1 TGAFNISLDG
11 NQVASFQNTLNTGDW
26 QVWGDVEQ
34 TFVITIPAG
43 SHELRIDF
51 TQTGLNFSKLT
62 FNPVAP
68 PAPAAE

>member
-1 TGAFNISLDG
+1 G

-26 QVWGDVEQ
+26 QVWGYAG
-34 TFVITIPAG
+34 TFEITIPAG

-68 PAPAAE
+68 PAPTAE